1 MRTMMKVRLVL
12 GAVLLAGALYALAAA
27 PGFVSDLASTVPV
40 RPALKALR

>member
-40 RPALKALR
+40 QPVQETLR

>member
-1 MRTMMKVRLVL
+1 MRTIEKVRLVL

-40 RPALKALR
+40 RPVQDALR

>member
-27 PGFVSDLASTVPV
+27 PGFVSDLASTAPMRPV
-40 RPALKALR
+40 HEVLR

>member
-12 GAVLLAGALYALAAA
+12 GAVLLAGALYALTAA

-40 RPALKALR
+40 RPALEALR